1 MKLTVYKNNNLIEE
15 LDFSSEV
22 AGVES
27 NAVSFFIGRS
37 NSCYLV
43 LDDMLVSREH
53 ASLTYLEGSWT
64 VKNMS
69 SFEGLLI
76 NGSNLEEKELD
87 NGDLIIIGQYSLN
100 VSLPEQV
107 KEVVPAEV
115 VVPEAKAPEEMP
127 EEETEIHSTEE
138 NGELLE
144 EEPVLTEEEPEL
156 TEEESESP
164 EGEESNFS
172 SDEDEFSSD
181 EEFESTESEDG
192 ESEFSDDGFSDE
204 EEDSD
209 YALETSDGESTQVF
223 TSFLHF
229 SLDIMGEYAPY
240 DKYIIDSDE
249 VFIGRDSK
257 KCQIVLSDNEV
268 SSVHA
273 VIKRTKINCI
283 LEDLN
288 SGNGTILNSERINK
302 VTLGNDDEFIVGSTT
317 FTMHISS
324 DFMQEEEGRLMP
336 VEENQVIEV
345 EEIVEV
351 DEDFDDEEGLA
362 GEVEEVEEKS
372 FIKKIMKDPK
382 KKRIVIIVGLLLL
395 ALMMMD
401 GGDDD
406 KSKKG
411 GKKKKTRKSLV
422 ERDAERKKK
431 KIAKSKY
438 TPEQIEFLDANYI
451 LGKELFET
459 GKYTSAI
466 LELEKV
472 RGIDPSYKNTKQLIE
487 LAGEGLKA
495 LEELEKKKQL
505 EIEKKERQKKI
516 DILLEKAS
524 KAVKDRQ
531 ASVAEALFS
540 KILEI
545 DPENFDIPQLKIE
558 IDAWK
563 KEQERIA
570 LEKAQKKADRTRKV
584 SQLAPSKKYYL
595 QSDWYRATIKLTE
608 FLEIKDMDE
617 DLVKDATDMLKK
629 SKENL
634 KNIVGP
640 LLGKARSLKEGQ
652 DLKGA
657 YEHYNEVLEHDPIN
671 EEALNKM
678 NSIREILNARSKKIY
693 REGIIS
699 ESLSLFDQAKEKFK
713 DVQQV
718 SPSDSEYYKKATEKL
733 KEYLE

>member
-1 MKLTVYKNNNLIEE
+1 VKLTVYKNNNLIEE

-27 NAVSFFIGRS
+27 NSVSFFIGRS
-37 NSCYLV
+37 KSCHLV

-53 ASLTYLEGSWT
+53 ACLTYIEGSWT
-64 VKNMS
+64 VKNNS

-76 NGSNLEEKELD
+76 NGNNIEEKLLE

-100 VSLPEQV
+100 ISLPEQAEEIV
-107 KEVVPAEV
+107 QKEEV
-115 VVPEAKAPEEMP
+115 APVSEEPEEIS
-127 EEETEIHSTEE
+127 EEETEIHSTDEE
-138 NGELLE
+138 LE
-144 EEPVLTEEEPEL
+144 EIVEQPEEEVEEVIE
-156 TEEESESP
+156 EEESD
-164 EGEESNFS
+164 FT

-181 EEFESTESEDG
+181 EGFESTESEDG
-192 ESEFSDDGFSDE
+192 EESEFSDDNFSDE
-204 EEDSD
+204 EGDDE

-240 DKYIIDSDE
+240 DKYVIDSDE

-273 VIKRTKINCI
+273 VIRRTKINCI

-302 VTLGNDDEFIVGSTT
+302 IALGNDDEFIIGSTT

-351 DEDFDDEEGLA
+351 DEDFDDEDGLA
-362 GEVEEVEEKS
+362 GEVEEEVEEKS

-401 GGDDD
+401 DGEDD
-406 KSKKG
+406 SKKK
-411 GKKKKTRKSLV
+411 GKKKKVRKSLV
-422 ERDAERKKK
+422 ERDADQKKK

-459 GKYTSAI
+459 GKYTAAI

-472 RGIDPSYKNTKQLIE
+472 RGIDPTYKNTKQLIE

-516 DILLEKAS
+516 DVLLEKAS

-595 QSDWYRATIKLTE
+595 QSDWYRAIIKLSE

-657 YEHYNEVLEHDPIN
+657 YEHYNEVLGHDPIN